1 MKEFLIISSLFETF
15 SKSLMTSV
23 TLDMSVMENEKSLVL
38 DGNSEI
44 GLYVIKFIAGLLP
57 SNFEK

>member
-1 MKEFLIISSLFETF
+1 
-15 SKSLMTSV
+15 MTSL

-44 GLYVIKFIAGLLP
+44 GLYVTKFIGGFLP
-57 SNFEK
+57 LSFEK